1 MCFFHHSQPVKCKS
15 FPLRVL
21 FFVCAF
27 FSSSPLSPFLSFCC
41 YNSQR
46 ILVVGSSA
54 RWRSLEATS
63 FYNNLCVE
71 PSSNPKNFGAFH
83 LVSATRVGSGLPKAT
98 RYIWQGQVFKLQ
110 IATTTLKNKHTF
122 RLWGTTCLAKIKDT
136 IKRANST
143 SQRGQVEKWN
153 PSWQDFR
160 TPRFCTV
167 NNDVLTYLP
176 DRLPHKT
183 CSTSHICT
191 GDIT

>member
-1 MCFFHHSQPVKCKS
+1 MFCFLS
-15 FPLRVL
+15 VL
-21 FFVCAF
+21 FFLLHLSLLF
-27 FSSSPLSPFLSFCC
+27 FLFVATI
-41 YNSQR
+41 QR

-71 PSSNPKNFGAFH
+71 PSSNPKNFGAFQ